1 MRKSKAKSRTQVI
14 NGVSADGGA
23 IIGVRGYLQG
33 RIIELRDNVPCTI
46 GRDPQMCDLVIMNEN
61 VSRVHCRIYF
71 DPNMKMYVVNDNST
85 NGVLIQNGQWTHR
98 GDTVAVP
105 RGTHIAIGTQSD
117 EILLR

>member
-33 RIIELRDNVPCTI
+33 SIIELRDNVPCTI
-46 GRDPQMCDLVIMNEN
+46 GSDLVIMNEN